1 MRPSCARAALAVLV
15 TAAIAACS
23 SVLVAL
29 AACGFDAGAAGP
41 SAEDRPLTADL
52 TEVYRLGGSDA
63 PDWAQFSRSGPVSFD
78 GAGNLYILDP
88 FAPQVVVIDPQGRQ
102 VRTIG
107 RAGEGPGE
115 FRFPFHLAV
124 WRDGRL
130 AVSDIAR
137 GAVQVFGPGGEFDH
151 SVGTG
156 TLPELIRPDPN
167 GGALYAQGSSGP
179 GDEIDDFSIGRID
192 LTADDVVSELVLRA
206 WRAPRE
212 DPPEEVSADDFLDSS
227 GNVSAA
233 RMLMVGGALDGVFF
247 EPTLRWDILPDGRVA
262 YADSSAYAIKVV
274 VPGGPEV
281 EVLLR
286 PLPPEA
292 VTGRLRSAA
301 IEREIG
307 RYTEIL
313 EDQGGM
319 PDEFR
324 ERIEERGFYP
334 EVAVIREIRSTWQGG
349 LWVRRI
355 GEEPWDDEGP
365 IDVFGPD
372 RQYFGTF
379 AAGTTAM
386 PEAFGPEGLV
396 AFWEVDE
403 LDVPTLVVKR
413 LPGDVR

>member
-1 MRPSCARAALAVLV
+1 MTEFHPQEGREAAQAHLTLLAASAFV
-15 TAAIAACS
+15 
-23 SVLVAL
+23 L
-29 AACGFDAGAAGP
+29 AACGSDSGTAGP
-41 SAEDRPLTADL
+41 SAEDRPLGADF

-78 GAGNLYILDP
+78 GSGNLYILDP
-88 FAPQVVVIDPQGRQ
+88 FAPHVVVVDPRGEL
-102 VRTIG
+102 VGTIG
-107 RAGEGPGE
+107 GAGQGPGE
-115 FRFPFHLAV
+115 FRFPYHLAV

-137 GAVQVFGPGGEFDH
+137 GTIQVFGPGGEFDR

-156 TLPELIRPDPN
+156 TLPELIKPDPN
-167 GGALYAQGSSGP
+167 ADALYAQGSGP
-179 GDEIDDFSIGRID
+179 GEEIDDFSIGRID
-192 LTADDVVSELVLRA
+192 LTAEDAVSELVLRA

-247 EPTLRWDILPDGRVA
+247 EPSLRWDILPDGRVA
-262 YADSSAYAIKVV
+262 YVDSSAYTIKVV

-286 PLPPEA
+286 PIPPEA
-292 VTGRLRSAA
+292 VTGPLRSAA
-301 IEREIG
+301 IEREID

-324 ERIEERGFYP
+324 EKIEERGFYP
-334 EVAVIREIRSTWQGG
+334 EVAVIRELKSTWQGG
-349 LWVRRI
+349 LWIRRP
-355 GEEPWDDEGP
+355 GEQPWDDQGP
-365 IDVFGPD
+365 IDVFGAD
-372 RQYFGTF
+372 RQYLGTF
-379 AAGTTAM
+379 AAGTTTM
-386 PEAFGPEGLV
+386 PDAFGPDGLV
-396 AFWEVDE
+396 AWWEIDE
-403 LDVPTLVVKR
+403 LDVPTIVVKR
-413 LPGDVR
+413 LTEELR

>member
-1 MRPSCARAALAVLV
+1 MQAHLTLLAA
-15 TAAIAACS
+15 
-23 SVLVAL
+23 SVVAL
-29 AACGFDAGAAGP
+29 AACGSDVGSVGP

-78 GAGNLYILDP
+78 GSGNLYILDP
-88 FAPQVVVIDPQGRQ
+88 FAPQVVVIDPRGRL

-107 RAGEGPGE
+107 RAGGGPGE
-115 FRFPFHLAV
+115 FRFPYHLAV

-137 GAVQVFGPGGEFDH
+137 GAVQVFGPGGEFDR

-167 GGALYAQGSSGP
+167 ADALYAQGSSGP
-179 GDEIDDFSIGRID
+179 GDGFDDFSIGRID
-192 LTADDVVSELVLRA
+192 LTGDDVVSELVLRA

-212 DPPEEVSADDFLDSS
+212 DPPEEASADDFLDSS

-233 RMLMVGGALDGVFF
+233 RMLMIGGALDGVFF
-247 EPTLRWDILPDGRVA
+247 EPTLRWDVLPDGTVA

-281 EVLLR
+281 DVLLR
-286 PLPPEA
+286 SIPPEN
-292 VTGRLRSAA
+292 VTDRLRSAA
-301 IEREIG
+301 IAREID

-324 ERIEERGFYP
+324 ERIEDRGFYP

-349 LWVRRI
+349 LWVRRP
-355 GEEPWDDEGP
+355 GEDPWDDQGP
-365 IDVFGPD
+365 IDVFGAD
-372 RQYFGTF
+372 RLYLGTL

-386 PEAFGPEGLV
+386 PDAFGPDGLV
-396 AFWEVDE
+396 AYWEVDE
-403 LDVPTLVVKR
+403 LDVPSIVVKR
-413 LPGDVR
+413 LTEELR